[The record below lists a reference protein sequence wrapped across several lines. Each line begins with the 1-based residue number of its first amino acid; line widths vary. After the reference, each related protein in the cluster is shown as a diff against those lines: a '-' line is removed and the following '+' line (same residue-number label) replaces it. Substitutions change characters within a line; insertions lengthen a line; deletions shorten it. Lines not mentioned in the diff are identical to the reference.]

1 MTTTPTTR
9 SASTEHEAIVQVA
22 LDYFEG
28 WFDGDPAR
36 MERALHPALAKRS
49 LAEDGRNVDHTT
61 AREMVDGSAR
71 ALGKARD
78 VPDRRIEVEVADVY
92 GSIANVTVRSAVY
105 REYVQL
111 ARTRD
116 GWKIV
121 NVLYQ
126 RV

>member
-1 MTTTPTTR
+1 MSTTPMTS
-9 SASTEHEAIVQVA
+9 SAETEHEAIVQVA

-61 AREMVDGSAR
+61 SVEMVDHTARGS
-71 ALGKARD
+71 GKARD
-78 VPDRRIEVEVADVY
+78 VPDRRIEVEVEDVY

-121 NVLYQ
+121 NALWQ
-126 RV
+126 RT